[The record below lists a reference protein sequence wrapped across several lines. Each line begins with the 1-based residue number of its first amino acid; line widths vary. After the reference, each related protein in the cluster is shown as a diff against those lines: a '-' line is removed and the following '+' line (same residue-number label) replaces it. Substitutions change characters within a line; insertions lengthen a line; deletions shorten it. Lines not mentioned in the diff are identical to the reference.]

1 VECPKASLEW
11 FKILQTDLP
20 EDDEPWLMISVYA
33 YKISSILPRIRRLMA
48 NCDDEEEFSL
58 AATILAECDE
68 MEAETLT
75 WMNSERVSSKSYPGN
90 LPMLPIWN
98 MYRCLRG
105 KLHSS
110 LLEFFGLLGK
120 SQTRLFDHQT
130 ILQRRQSS
138 FAIVLDMADGIVN
151 SIPYALGDPSTLED
165 NFKTTRPRSWSD
177 ALRLMWPLR
186 VVSFSPLALP
196 YQREIANVAL
206 RQIGHEMGIG
216 QALSQL
222 CR

>member
-11 FKILQTDLP
+11 FKVLQTDLP
-20 EDDEPWLMISVYA
+20 EHDEPWFMISVYT
-33 YKISSILPRIRRLMA
+33 YKVSCILPRIRRLMP
-48 NCDDEEEFSL
+48 NCDGEGEFSL

-68 MEAETLT
+68 MEAEMLT
-75 WMNSERVSSKSYPGN
+75 WMNSEPVSSKSYPGN

-98 MYRCLRG
+98 MYRRVRG

-138 FAIVLDMADGIVN
+138 FAIILDMAEGIVN

-165 NFKTTRPRSWSD
+165 SFKTTRPRSWSD
-177 ALRLMWPLR
+177 ALRLVSPLR
-186 VVSFSPLALP
+186 FVSFSPLVLSH
-196 YQREIANVAL
+196 QREIANVAL
-206 RQIGHEMGIG
+206 RRIGHEMGIG